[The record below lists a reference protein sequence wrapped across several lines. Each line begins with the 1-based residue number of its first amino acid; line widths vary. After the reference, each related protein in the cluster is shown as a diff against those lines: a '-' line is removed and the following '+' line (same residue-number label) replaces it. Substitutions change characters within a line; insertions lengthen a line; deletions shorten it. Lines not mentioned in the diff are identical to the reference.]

1 MNLYIPFLLGK
12 QFRALFV
19 STVRTL
25 HSSQESRIV
34 DDSSTQNPYLY
45 FLSDPKLLNTAL
57 TRAQSLIAVVGDPFS
72 LRTMGNCQGLWE
84 EFIKRC
90 SDDGNLFGIEHTEL
104 EESISQSGL
113 NINAFE
119 FVPTKT
125 AATILL
131 QSSKD
136 ASDSS
141 SSSFS
146 LENCLDTPLEIED
159 NSSPVNEASRF
170 SQIRDLSE
178 DTKHHVLDQS
188 ALDSTDASDELS
200 ENDGNADDFAEFDY
214 VDETVPPK
222 SMDPIIQ
229 ALKKKCEEKAL
240 NQKLKAKAKSE
251 ENTEETRKL
260 DSGTEQDVDELELH
274 DVQKQNMNNTTTG
287 TKIVHGD
294 FKITTKRGKVNIS
307 LVNMKYKYS
316 ERTERL
322 ISQRNPHDQERL
334 QTEYLDRLLDKD
346 PEHYRECTL
355 RVNFDRERTAYGVLR
370 DSDSEDIILEG
381 NTRQSFDRDVI
392 VVKLLEKPCNNGEEP
407 QGSAELKGSVC
418 GIRHHAINLRERQ
431 FVCTMSRENPRLMFP
446 INKSMAPIA
455 NLNDES
461 IRGVPIYK
469 RIQADEKAVRVKVL
483 PLKEALSGKHY
494 FVVQYLQWRCEFPYP
509 LGIVTKTIPGGKNLT
524 DAFKLLQN
532 EYNLKE
538 DFPEEVTKEVERHT
552 RDWSNIPFYEKK
564 SRRRVLNAFTVDPP
578 GSKALDDA
586 LTLEELENGLYKVG
600 IHIADVSYFV
610 KEGSKIDQEAQKRGL
625 SHLKGHRD
633 GEVLMLPRELSHSI
647 CSLLPKQDR
656 LAISI
661 FITLDQE
668 GRVED
673 ERTLDFYRTIV
684 TSQCRLTYTQAQ
696 RIILGESVH
705 CSSGDGELTLEIEE
719 SIRDLSLLA
728 QKRRRIRLSDA
739 SFFHFEHP
747 ERKQDFEAHE
757 MVEEMMILT
766 NTAVAKYLL
775 TEKPGL
781 SPLRIQLP
789 PKRRK
794 LQEWRENFGDFAK
807 FSLSLS
813 KHLTSTQD
821 ADSMQSFVMPKSTW
835 SDIRNKRRRRNK
847 RDLKL
852 LLCNDNVY
860 PQLAVAHSFLN
871 DVASKAEDVRAA
883 EVEEEHRVHWSLN
896 VRGYTRFTSPIRRY
910 LDILAHRLLLNEPA
924 SQDPAVD
931 EVAQVV
937 RRCGYLSDRSTA
949 FEKDCGR
956 VQVAEKLKIATCEF
970 TAVVEKIGED
980 FLSLHLMSE
989 VHQYLS
995 PKQRKIKISHLGPV
1009 EQPQLGE
1016 SFQTVELK
1024 WKLRMYDASAKN
1036 VERSKRLS
1044 SNAQD
1049 RNLRQDWKKILSLLC
1064 ERSTCNSYNIPG
1076 GLWHRVLHA
1085 IKKDDDKGLNAS
1097 LEEIDV
1103 LITSFEKER
1112 ITENTWCEEVDRGD
1126 YEYVTDSDNDNAVD
1140 DDEEEEDDDDDDDD
1154 DDDGHD
1160 NGDTDEESDFDKEY
1174 ENSDDDNEDSDN
1186 ELDCEEQN
1194 KKKDK
1199 TTKDNQ
1205 ERGERKTLAAT
1216 SNNEIENVHFVETSL
1231 VLQVG
1236 DSVSIQLSASNAE
1249 AFISPEVQ
1257 CFNLSP
1263 DINICLEHRKLADK
1277 CFVTAASGKDS
1288 QQCYKSIN
1296 AYVYDWKPVVAMEA
1310 ATVAVK
1316 NDDTFTLQNLE
1327 VKWREDESGKF
1338 VGEFRLEE
1346 KYCKTRQ
1353 IEISSGDYACV
1364 RFACQKSCSRALQ
1377 CPSRFS
1383 ENELSTSSEY
1393 RGECGKNDD
1402 VWEEIESNQASRK
1415 TCWVGHCNIVVSGSQ
1430 PMNFAL
1436 KLFQHSMEFPDLLE
1450 NRNSWICTVEII
1462 KQTIPFRLLLLAC
1475 NQ

>member
-1 MNLYIPFLLGK
+1 MSGPFLILNLCIPFLLGK

-25 HSSQESRIV
+25 HSSQESRKV
-34 DDSSTQNPYLY
+34 DDSSTENPYLY

-113 NINAFE
+113 NIDASE
-119 FVPTKT
+119 FVLTKT
-125 AATILL
+125 AGTIL

-141 SSSFS
+141 SSSIS
-146 LENCLDTPLEIED
+146 PGNCLDTPLEIED

-170 SQIRDLSE
+170 SQIHDLSE

-188 ALDSTDASDELS
+188 VLDSTDASDELS
-200 ENDGNADDFAEFDY
+200 ENDGNADDFAEFDN

-251 ENTEETRKL
+251 EKTEKTRKL
-260 DSGTEQDVDELELH
+260 DSCTEQDVDKLELD
-274 DVQKQNMNNTTTG
+274 DVQEQNIDNTTTG
-287 TKIVHGD
+287 TKLVHGD

-307 LVNMKYKYS
+307 LVNIKYKYS

-322 ISQRNPHDQERL
+322 ISQRNAHDQERL
-334 QTEYLDRLLDKD
+334 RTEYLDRLLDKD
-346 PEHYRECTL
+346 PERYRECTL
-355 RVNFDRERTAYGVLR
+355 RVNFDRERTAYGELR

-392 VVKLLEKPCNNGEEP
+392 VVKLLRKPSNNCEKP
-407 QGSAELKGSVC
+407 QRATELKGSVC

-431 FVCTMSRENPRLMFP
+431 FVCTMSRENTCLMFP
-446 INKSMAPIA
+446 INKSVAPIA
-455 NLNDES
+455 NLNNDES

-494 FVVQYLQWRCEFPYP
+494 FVVQYLQWRSEFPYP
-509 LGIVTKTIPGGKNLT
+509 LGIVTKTIPRGKNLT

-538 DFPEEVTKEVERHT
+538 EFPEEVIKEVERHT
-552 RDWSNIPFYEKK
+552 RDWSNIPFYEKE

-610 KEGSKIDQEAQKRGL
+610 QEGSKIDQEAQKRGL

-633 GEVLMLPRELSHSI
+633 GEVLMLPKELSHSI

-661 FITLDQE
+661 FITLNKE
-668 GRVED
+668 GRIQD
-673 ERTLDFYRTIV
+673 EQALDFCRTIV
-684 TSQCRLTYTQAQ
+684 TSQCRLNYSQVQ

-705 CSSGDGELTLEIEE
+705 CSFVDGELTLDIQK
-719 SIRDLSLLA
+719 SIRDLSFLA

-775 TEKPGL
+775 TEKNEL

-794 LQEWRENFGDFAK
+794 LEEWRENFGDFAK

-813 KHLTSTQD
+813 KHLASTQD
-821 ADSMQSFVMPKSTW
+821 VDSMQSFVMRKSTW
-835 SDIRNKRRRRNK
+835 SDICNKRRQSNK

-852 LLCNDNVY
+852 LLCNDNIY
-860 PQLAVAHSFLN
+860 PQLAVAHSFFKE
-871 DVASKAEDVRAA
+871 VTRKAEDVRAA
-883 EVEEEHRVHWSLN
+883 EVDEEHRVHWSLN

-910 LDILAHRLLLNEPA
+910 LDIVAHRLLLHEPA
-924 SQDPAVD
+924 SQDAVVD

-937 RRCGYLSDRSTA
+937 RRCAYLSDRSTA

-970 TAVVEKIGED
+970 TAVVEMIGQD

-989 VHQYLS
+989 VDQYLS
-995 PKQRKIKISHLGPV
+995 PKQRKVKISHLGPV
-1009 EQPQLGE
+1009 EQPQLDE
-1016 SFQTVELK
+1016 SFQTLELK
-1024 WKLRMYDASAKN
+1024 WKLRMYDASTKN

-1049 RNLRQDWKKILSLLC
+1049 RNLRQDRKKILSLLC
-1064 ERSTCNSYNIPG
+1064 ERSTCKSYNIPG
-1076 GLWHRVLHA
+1076 DLWHRVLDA
-1085 IKKDDDKGLNAS
+1085 IKKDDDTKLNAS

-1103 LITSFEKER
+1103 LIKSTETER
-1112 ITENTWCEEVDRGD
+1112 ITENPCCEEVDHGD
-1126 YEYVTDSDNDNAVD
+1126 YEYDMDSDNEDAVD
-1140 DDEEEEDDDDDDDD
+1140 DDDEEEEEEDDDDG
-1154 DDDGHD
+1154 DGDGD
-1160 NGDTDEESDFDKEY
+1160 NDEKSDVDKEY
-1174 ENSDDDNEDSDN
+1174 ENSDDDKEYADDD
-1186 ELDCEEQN
+1186 LDYQEQS

-1205 ERGERKTLAAT
+1205 ERDERKKLAAT

-1231 VLQVG
+1231 VLRVA

-1263 DINICLEHRKLADK
+1263 NINICIEHRKLADK
-1277 CFVTAASGKDS
+1277 CFVTSASGKDS
-1288 QQCYKSIN
+1288 LLCYKSIN
-1296 AYVYDWKPVVAMEA
+1296 GYVHDWKPVVAMEA

-1316 NDDTFTLQNLE
+1316 NDDTLTLKNLE
-1327 VKWREDESGKF
+1327 VEWREDESGKF
-1338 VGEFRLEE
+1338 VGKFRLKE

-1353 IEISSGDYACV
+1353 IEIFTGDYACV
-1364 RFACQKSCSRALQ
+1364 RIACPKSCSRALHS
-1377 CPSRFS
+1377 PARFS
-1383 ENELSTSSEY
+1383 DQSESTTSFEY
-1393 RGECGKNDD
+1393 RRECEKHDD
-1402 VWEEIESNQASRK
+1402 VWGEIERNQASRK
-1415 TCWVGHCNIVVSGSQ
+1415 NFWVGHCNIIVSGSQ
-1430 PMNFAL
+1430 EMNFTL
-1436 KLFQHSMEFPDLLE
+1436 QLFQHSTEFPDLSG
-1450 NRNSWICTVEII
+1450 NRKSWICTVEII
-1462 KQTIPFRLLLLAC
+1462 KQTVPFR
-1475 NQ
+1475 

>member
-1 MNLYIPFLLGK
+1 MNLCIPFLLGK

-25 HSSQESRIV
+25 HSSQESRKV
-34 DDSSTQNPYLY
+34 DDSSTENPYLY

-113 NINAFE
+113 NINASE

-125 AATILL
+125 AATIL
-131 QSSKD
+131 QYSKC

-141 SSSFS
+141 SISFS
-146 LENCLDTPLEIED
+146 LENCLDTSLEIED

-170 SQIRDLSE
+170 SQMHDLSE
-178 DTKHHVLDQS
+178 VAKHLVLDQS
-188 ALDSTDASDELS
+188 ALESTDASDELS
-200 ENDGNADDFAEFDY
+200 ENDGNADDFAEFDN

-260 DSGTEQDVDELELH
+260 DSCTEQDVDELELH
-274 DVQKQNMNNTTTG
+274 DVQEQKIDNTTTG

-322 ISQRNPHDQERL
+322 ISQRNAPDQERL

-355 RVNFDRERTAYGVLR
+355 RVNFDRERSAYGELR

-381 NTRQSFDRDVI
+381 NTRQIFDRDVI
-392 VVKLLEKPCNNGEEP
+392 VVKLLEKPSNNCEEP

-483 PLKEALSGKHY
+483 PLKEALSGRHY
-494 FVVQYLQWRCEFPYP
+494 FVVQYLQWRSEFPYP
-509 LGIVTKTIPGGKNLT
+509 LGIVTKTIPRGKNLT

-538 DFPEEVTKEVERHT
+538 EFPEEVTKEVERHT
-552 RDWSNIPFYEKK
+552 RDWSIPFYEKK

-578 GSKALDDA
+578 RSKALDDA

-610 KEGSKIDQEAQKRGL
+610 QEGSKIDQEAQKRGL

-633 GEVLMLPRELSHSI
+633 GEVLMLPKELSHFI

-668 GRVED
+668 GRIQD
-673 ERTLDFYRTIV
+673 EGTLDFCRTIV

-696 RIILGESVH
+696 SIILGKSVH
-705 CSSGDGELTLEIEE
+705 CSSENGELTSEIET

-775 TEKPGL
+775 TEKLGL

-794 LQEWRENFGDFAK
+794 LEEWRENFGDFAK

-813 KHLTSTQD
+813 KHLASTQD
-821 ADSMQSFVMPKSTW
+821 VDSTQSFVMPKSTW
-835 SDIRNKRRRRNK
+835 SDICNKRRHRNK

-871 DVASKAEDVRAA
+871 GVTSKAEDVRAA

-924 SQDPAVD
+924 SQDPEVD

-970 TAVVEKIGED
+970 TAVVEMIGED

-1024 WKLRMYDASAKN
+1024 WKLRMYDASTKN

-1044 SNAQD
+1044 SNGQD

-1064 ERSTCNSYNIPG
+1064 EQSTCKSYNIPG

-1085 IKKDDDKGLNAS
+1085 IKKDDDTGLNAS
-1097 LEEIDV
+1097 LEEIDT
-1103 LITSFEKER
+1103 LITRIEKER
-1112 ITENTWCEEVDRGD
+1112 ITENTCCEEVDRGD
-1126 YEYVTDSDNDNAVD
+1126 YEYDTDSDNDDAVND
-1140 DDEEEEDDDDDDDD
+1140 DDGDDEEEEDDDDD
-1154 DDDGHD
+1154 
-1160 NGDTDEESDFDKEY
+1160 GDTDEESDFDKEY
-1174 ENSDDDNEDSDN
+1174 GNSDDDNEDSDD
-1186 ELDCEEQN
+1186 ELDYEEQN

-1236 DSVSIQLSASNAE
+1236 DSVSIQLSASSTE

-1296 AYVYDWKPVVAMEA
+1296 AYVYDWRPVVAMEA

-1338 VGEFRLEE
+1338 VGDFRLEE

-1353 IEISSGDYACV
+1353 IEIFTGDYACV
-1364 RFACQKSCSRALQ
+1364 RFACPKSCSRVLHS
-1377 CPSRFS
+1377 PSRFS
-1383 ENELSTSSEY
+1383 ENELITSSEY
-1393 RGECGKNDD
+1393 HEECGKTDD
-1402 VWEEIESNQASRK
+1402 VWDEIERNQASRK
-1415 TCWVGHCNIVVSGSQ
+1415 TCWVGHCNIIVSGSQ
-1430 PMNFAL
+1430 QMNFAL

-1462 KQTIPFRLLLLAC
+1462 KQTIPFR
-1475 NQ
+1475 

>member
-1 MNLYIPFLLGK
+1 MNLCILLLSGK

-25 HSSQESRIV
+25 HGSQESRNV
-34 DDSSTQNPYLY
+34 DDSLTESPYLY

-72 LRTMGNCQGLWE
+72 LKTMGDCQGLWE

-90 SDDGNLFGIEHTEL
+90 SDDRNLFGIEDTEL

-113 NINAFE
+113 NVNAYE
-119 FVPTKT
+119 FVPGKT
-125 AATILL
+125 AFHQRQ
-131 QSSKD
+131 QSCKEP
-136 ASDSS
+136 SDWLSR
-141 SSSFS
+141 SFS
-146 LENCLDTPLEIED
+146 LENCLDKPNLL
-159 NSSPVNEASRF
+159 NSSPVYEASRC
-170 SQIRDLSE
+170 SQIHDVYS
-178 DTKHHVLDQS
+178 DDAKHHVLDES
-188 ALDSTDASDELS
+188 ALDFTDASDEGS
-200 ENDGNADDFAEFDY
+200 ENDGNADDFAEFDD

-229 ALKKKCEEKAL
+229 ALKKKCEEKAI
-240 NQKLKAKAKSE
+240 NQKLNFKAKNE
-251 ENTEETRKL
+251 ENIDEGRKL
-260 DSGTEQDVDELELH
+260 DSCTEQDLNELKRH
-274 DVQKQNMNNTTTG
+274 NVQEQNIDDTTTG
-287 TKIVHGD
+287 TQRVHGD

-307 LVNMKYKYS
+307 LINLKYKYS

-322 ISQRNPHDQERL
+322 ISQPNAHDQELL
-334 QTEYLDRLLDKD
+334 QTKYLDRLLEKD
-346 PEHYRECTL
+346 PRHYRECTL

-392 VVKLLEKPCNNGEEP
+392 VVKLLEKPSNNCEEP
-407 QGSAELKGSVC
+407 QGAAELKGSVC

-431 FVCTMSRENPRLMFP
+431 FVCKMSRENPRLMFP

-469 RIQADEKAVRVKVL
+469 RIQADEKTVRVKVL

-494 FVVQYLQWRCEFPYP
+494 FVVQYLQWRSEFPYP
-509 LGIVTKTIPGGKNLT
+509 MGIVTKTIPRGKNLT

-538 DFPEEVTKEVERHT
+538 EFPEDVTKEVERHT
-552 RDWSNIPFYEKK
+552 RDWSNIPLYEKK
-564 SRRRVLNAFTVDPP
+564 SRRRVSKAFTVDPP

-586 LTLEELENGLYKVG
+586 LTLEELENNFYKVG

-610 KEGSKIDQEAQKRGL
+610 QEGSKIDQEAQKRGL
-625 SHLKGHRD
+625 SHLKGHRN
-633 GEVLMLPRELSHSI
+633 GEVLMLPKELSQSI

-668 GRVED
+668 GRIQD
-673 ERTLDFYRTIV
+673 ERTLDFCRTIV

-705 CSSGDGELTLEIEE
+705 CCLGDGELTSEIEN
-719 SIRDLSLLA
+719 SIRALSFLA
-728 QKRRRIRLSDA
+728 QKRRRIRLFDA
-739 SFFHFEHP
+739 SFFHFEYP

-775 TEKPGL
+775 TEKIGL

-794 LQEWRENFGDFAK
+794 LEEWRENFGDFAK

-813 KHLTSTQD
+813 KHLASTQD
-821 ADSMQSFVMPKSTW
+821 VDSMQSFVMPKSAW
-835 SDIRNKRRRRNK
+835 SDICNKRRQPNK

-852 LLCNDNVY
+852 LLCNDKIY

-871 DVASKAEDVRAA
+871 EVTSKAEDVRAA
-883 EVEEEHRVHWSLN
+883 EVDEEKRVHWSLN

-910 LDILAHRLLLNEPA
+910 LDIVAHRLLLNEPA
-924 SQDPAVD
+924 SQDAAVD

-937 RRCGYLSDRSTA
+937 RRCAYLSDRSTA

-970 TAVVEKIGED
+970 TAVVEIIGQD

-989 VHQYLS
+989 VDQYLS
-995 PKQRKIKISHLGPV
+995 PKQRKVKISHLGPV
-1009 EQPQLGE
+1009 EQPQVDE
-1016 SFQTVELK
+1016 SFQTLELK
-1024 WKLRMYDASAKN
+1024 WKLRMYDASTKN

-1044 SNAQD
+1044 RNAQD
-1049 RNLRQDWKKILSLLC
+1049 RNLRQDRKKIASLVC
-1064 ERSTCNSYNIPG
+1064 ERSTCKSYNIPG
-1076 GLWHRVLHA
+1076 GLWHRVLDA
-1085 IKKDDDKGLNAS
+1085 IKKDDDTKLNAS
-1097 LEEIDV
+1097 LEEIDT
-1103 LITSFEKER
+1103 LITSTDKER
-1112 ITENTWCEEVDRGD
+1112 ITENPCCEEVDRG
-1126 YEYVTDSDNDNAVD
+1126 EYKYDMDSDNDDAV
-1140 DDEEEEDDDDDDDD
+1140 DDDDDDDD
-1154 DDDGHD
+1154 DDDEEEEEEDDDDGDGDDGDGD
-1160 NGDTDEESDFDKEY
+1160 NDEKSDVDKEY
-1174 ENSDDDNEDSDN
+1174 ENSDDDKEDADDD
-1186 ELDCEEQN
+1186 LDYQEQS

-1205 ERGERKTLAAT
+1205 DRGERKKLAAT
-1216 SNNEIENVHFVETSL
+1216 SNNEIEKAHFVETSL
-1231 VLQVG
+1231 VLRVA

-1263 DINICLEHRKLADK
+1263 NINICIEHRKLADK
-1277 CFVTAASGKDS
+1277 CFVTSASGKDS
-1288 QQCYKSIN
+1288 LQCYKSIN
-1296 AYVYDWKPVVAMEA
+1296 GYVYDWKPVVAMEA

-1316 NDDTFTLQNLE
+1316 NDDTLTLQNLE
-1327 VKWREDESGKF
+1327 VEWREDESGKF
-1338 VGEFRLEE
+1338 VGKFRLEE

-1353 IEISSGDYACV
+1353 IEIFTGDYACV
-1364 RFACQKSCSRALQ
+1364 RIACPKSCSRALHS
-1377 CPSRFS
+1377 PARFS
-1383 ENELSTSSEY
+1383 DQSESTTSF
-1393 RGECGKNDD
+1393 ECRRECEKHDD
-1402 VWEEIESNQASRK
+1402 VWGEIERNQAWRK
-1415 TCWVGHCNIVVSGSQ
+1415 NFWVGHCNIVVPGSQ
-1430 PMNFAL
+1430 EMNFTL
-1436 KLFQHSMEFPDLLE
+1436 ELFQHSTEFPDLSG
-1450 NRNSWICTVEII
+1450 NRKSWICTVEII
-1462 KQTIPFRLLLLAC
+1462 KQTVPFR
-1475 NQ
+1475 